1 MGTAIVIAKKS
12 NDPSQE
18 IVLHS
23 QFANRHGLIAGATG
37 TGKTI
42 TLKVLAEQFSKLGV
56 PVFLA
61 DAKGDVS
68 SMAQAGESNPKFQA
82 RIASLGIESIEFSA
96 SPVVFWDVFGQQG
109 HPIRTTVSEVGPLLL
124 AQMLNLNDTQQ
135 GVLAAVFRIAD
146 DQGLLLIDF
155 KDLKAM
161 LSYVSENSSALK
173 AGYGN
178 LSPAS
183 LGAIQRN
190 LLALGDQGGE
200 QFFGEPSLDIMDF
213 IQTDSQGRGH
223 INLLAA
229 DKLMNTPKLYA
240 TFLLWM
246 LSELFEKLPE
256 VGDLDQPKLV
266 FFFDEAHLLFNNASP
281 TLQDKI
287 QQVVRLIRSKGVG
300 IYFISQSP
308 LDIPEAVLG
317 QLGNRIQH
325 ALRAFT
331 PKDQKAVKTAAE
343 TFRANSEFKVDA
355 AITEL
360 AVGEALIS
368 CLDEQGT
375 PQIVERGLIM
385 PPYSSFSPISSEQ
398 RQALMQTS
406 IIAGIYEQAIDR
418 DSAYEMLQRK
428 VTESAQQQ
436 QAETLAA
443 EHAKAQEALAKQQAK
458 EQQALEK
465 QQAKAE
471 ELQIKEQLRLQKEQ
485 QKQAEREAEQRAKLT
500 QDIVGTF
507 AKSAARSLGGPSG
520 QKLVRGLLGSL
531 FGKR

>member
-1 MGTAIVIAKKS
+1 MGTPIVIAKKTT
-12 NDPSQE
+12 DTTQD

-37 TGKTI
+37 TGKTV
-42 TLKVLAEQFSKLGV
+42 TLKVLAESFSRLGV

-68 SMAQAGESNPKFQA
+68 SLAKAGVSSPKFDE
-82 RIASLGIESIEFSA
+82 RLKTLNIESVPFAA
-96 SPVVFWDVFGQQG
+96 SPVMFWDLFGQQG
-109 HPIRTTVSEVGPLLL
+109 HPIRTTISEIGPLLL
-124 AQMLNLNDTQQ
+124 AQMLNLNDTQE
-135 GVLAAVFRIAD
+135 GVLSAVFRIAD

-161 LSYVSENSSALK
+161 LTYVSENAAELK
-173 AGYGN
+173 AEYGN

-200 QFFGEPSLDIMDF
+200 QFFGEPSLNILDF
-213 IQTDSQGRGH
+213 IQTDSNGQGY
-223 INLLAA
+223 INILAA

-246 LSELFEKLPE
+246 LSELFEQLPE
-256 VGDLDQPKLV
+256 VGDMDKPKLV
-266 FFFDEAHLLFNNASP
+266 FFFDEAHLLFDNASAA
-281 TLQDKI
+281 LQEKI
-287 QQVVRLIRSKGVG
+287 EQVVRLIRSKGVG
-300 IYFISQSP
+300 IYFITQNP
-308 LDIPEAVLG
+308 LDLPESVLG
-317 QLGNRIQH
+317 QLGNRVQH

-331 PKDQKAVKTAAE
+331 PKDQKAVKTAAD
-343 TFRANSEFKVDA
+343 TFRANPEFKVDQ

-375 PQIVERGLIM
+375 PQIVERGWVM
-385 PPYSSFSPISSEQ
+385 PPYSSFTPITPEE
-398 RQALMQTS
+398 RQVIIGQS
-406 IIAGIYEQAIDR
+406 IVAGVYDQAVDR
-418 DSAYEMLQRK
+418 DSAYEMLQKK
-428 VTESAQQQ
+428 VLQQSQ
-436 QAETLAA
+436 QKQADEL
-443 EHAKAQEALAKQQAK
+443 EKQQSKEQDALAKQQAK
-458 EQQALEK
+458 EQERFA
-465 QQAKAE
+465 
-471 ELQIKEQLRLQKEQ
+471 KEQ
-485 QKQAEREAEQRAKLT
+485 QKAAEKAQRDREKLT

-507 AKSAARSLGGPSG
+507 AKSAARSLGGSTG
-520 QKLVRGLLGSL
+520 QKIVRGLLGSL